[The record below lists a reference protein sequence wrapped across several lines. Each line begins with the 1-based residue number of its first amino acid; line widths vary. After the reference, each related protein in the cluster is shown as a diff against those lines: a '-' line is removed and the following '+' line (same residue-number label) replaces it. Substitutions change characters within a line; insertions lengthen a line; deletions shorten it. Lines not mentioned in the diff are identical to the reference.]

1 MERDR
6 GGGPDGHRQL
16 ALIATE
22 LQLEAAG
29 TRIDQGEACFMDCK
43 SRIVDL
49 IDGRT
54 PAGARI
60 PHDQSEDVEAIRVRG
75 NRNLGGLAA
84 GSSHRASHI
93 LRPGVE
99 RITKESILD
108 HRPCAV
114 RIDRVDGDIV
124 LAVSGEVDINGATE
138 LKQAFDDID
147 GHRGKVIID
156 LLLVSFMDSMGLGTL
171 IEGRNRLESDGAAVL
186 LVSDNGPAG
195 RLLALTKLDE
205 SFPVFDSVASA
216 RDAS

>member
-6 GGGPDGHRQL
+6 GRGSDGHRQL
-16 ALIATE
+16 ALIAPE
-22 LQLEAAG
+22 FQLDPAG
-29 TRIDQGEACFMDCK
+29 TRIDQGEAGFMDGE

-60 PHDQSEDVEAIRVRG
+60 PHDQAEDVEAIRVRG
-75 NRNLGGLAA
+75 DRNLGGLAA
-84 GSSHRASHI
+84 GISHRASHI

-114 RIDRVDGDIV
+114 RIDRVNGDIV

-138 LKQAFDDID
+138 LKQAFDEID
-147 GHRGKVIID
+147 GHSGKVIID

-171 IEGRNRLESDGAAVL
+171 IEGRNRLESNGAAVL